1 MPSTKKI
8 TNMPKTSEGMLNTKK
23 LKLGL
28 VVGVLGD
35 IIQTSPKLDHIIQ
48 DDEPTNDADTDAK

>member
-1 MPSTKKI
+1 
-8 TNMPKTSEGMLNTKK
+8 MLNTKK